1 MSDDWEGVPDVDDDL
16 VAFAAGKVLVPR
28 RDASQADL
36 DRDATIKAKTGLAA
50 MQLYLQIFQLRGISA
65 EDIDMDQHL
74 YYLSELGGE
83 KHYTGIVGL
92 PYRKF
97 PSYLPAEVDLGRDGR
112 DVTYDDAT
120 W

>member
-50 MQLYLQIFQLRGISA
+50 MQLYLQIFQNFIKLQTEQI
-65 EDIDMDQHL
+65 
-74 YYLSELGGE
+74 
-83 KHYTGIVGL
+83 
-92 PYRKF
+92 
-97 PSYLPAEVDLGRDGR
+97 
-112 DVTYDDAT
+112 
-120 W
+120 